1 MRNETNK
8 RNLFIAIGL
17 GLLFILIPN
26 TGISSESFIVNQN
39 FILSLIIYTILCY
52 LALYCYSSN
61 KIAGIV
67 LLMSIS
73 FISPNL
79 YKNFK
84 GELYPIT
91 IVIFA
96 SYFGYI
102 FGIRRFKEWKSSL

>member
-8 RNLFIAIGL
+8 RNLFIAIGF
-17 GLLFILIPN
+17 GFLFILIPN
-26 TGISSESFIVNQN
+26 TGISSESLIINQN

-67 LLMSIS
+67 LLISIS

-84 GELYPIT
+84 GELYPINNCN
-91 IVIFA
+91 FCFLFWL
-96 SYFGYI
+96 YF
-102 FGIRRFKEWKSSL
+102 WN

>member
-8 RNLFIAIGL
+8 RNLFIAIGF
-17 GLLFILIPN
+17 GFLFIVIPN
-26 TGISSESFIVNQN
+26 TGISSESLIINQN
-39 FILSLIIYTILCY
+39 FILSLVIYTILSY

-67 LLMSIS
+67 LLISIS

-102 FGIRRFKEWKSSL
+102 FGIRRFKKWKSSL

>member
-67 LLMSIS
+67 LLISIS

-96 SYFGYI
+96 AYFAYI
-102 FGIRRFKEWKSSL
+102 FGIGRFKQWKSSL